1 MREVGLQDL
10 LVIPLMLNDVF
21 LGTDGD
27 VLLST
32 VIII

>member
-21 LGTDGD
+21 LGTDD